1 MKWFQ
6 VKYDFQI
13 SMFCWCSFAFEYNNI
28 NFHRFV
34 IHDFLREWGVRR
46 PSIIWCEGSRSVSHT
61 LQFIDWII
69 CLFCLNIFRNT
80 CTWVF
85 SKRLLF
91 YFYFKSI
98 TFLFLTSFTRPI
110 SALLRPDNYTARLE
124 YIFAAVANCWHY
136 WVKYVEAKLKFNLQ
150 FSPQN

>member
-1 MKWFQ
+1 MIFKFQ
-6 VKYDFQI
+6 CFAVVL
-13 SMFCWCSFAFEYNNI
+13 FAFECNNK
-28 NFHRFV
+28 NFYQFV

-46 PSIIWCEGSRSVSHT
+46 PSIMWCEGSRSVSHA

-91 YFYFKSI
+91 YFYFK
-98 TFLFLTSFTRPI
+98 LTIFFIFNEFYEAHFRVTAPGQLHSSFGI
-110 SALLRPDNYTARLE
+110 YV
-124 YIFAAVANCWHY
+124 AAVVNCWHY
-136 WVKYVEAKLKFNLQ
+136 WVKDVEAKLKFNLQ
-150 FSPQN
+150 LSPQN